1 MSDQPA
7 FPEPSRE
14 ELPETLKRLG
24 DLVLDLNDHVQDQTK
39 AINHATTAAN
49 EARRASKTTMEH
61 TNPEQYAEF
70 AVDLIENRTGR
81 IIDRMNDVASGLIRA
96 SNHTLSVLK
105 EADKDRSEAQRRVWE
120 REQRLDRFK
129 SRLPWFGLGA
139 AVLALAMTVT
149 LPRFMASYGSTCAVL
164 GGVWT
169 TTSTGTDVCA
179 FYRE

>member
-1 MSDQPA
+1 MSDQPG
-7 FPEPSRE
+7 FPEPSKD

-24 DLVLDLNDHVQDQTK
+24 DLVLDLNDHVQDQTR

-61 TNPEQYAEF
+61 SNPEQYAEF
-70 AVDLIENRTGR
+70 AVDLIENRTGK
-81 IIDRMNDVASGLIRA
+81 IIDRINDVASGLIRA

-105 EADKDRSEAQRRVWE
+105 EADKDRSEAQRQLSE
-120 REQRLDRFK
+120 REQKLDRFK
-129 SRLPWFGLGA
+129 SRLPWFGLSA
-139 AVLALAMTVT
+139 LVLALVLMVM
-149 LPRFMASYGSTCAVL
+149 LPRFFASYGPTCGFL

-169 TTSTGTDVCA
+169 NTSTGIHVCA